1 MAASDLENTNWTLD
15 SYRDNGA
22 MRHLPAGAEVTLTF
36 QNGAA
41 GGKSGCNRYQSAVT
55 VGDDS
60 LVFGP
65 ALGTKMACPP
75 PLMEIEDKYL
85 RALDAVALWRTTDD
99 TLELRDS
106 AGQTTLTFA
115 RA

>member
-1 MAASDLENTNWTLD
+1 MSATDLENTSWKLD
-15 SYRDNGA
+15 SYRDDGA
-22 MRHLPAGAEVTLTF
+22 MRRLPAGAEVTLTF

-65 ALGTKMACPP
+65 AMGTKMACPP
-75 PLMEIEDKYL
+75 PLMEIEEKYL
-85 RALDAVALWRTTDD
+85 RALEAASTWRISGD
-99 TLELRDS
+99 TLELRDG
-106 AGQTTLTFA
+106 AGQVTLTFS

>member
-1 MAASDLENTNWTLD
+1 MSATDLENTSWKLD
-15 SYRDNGA
+15 SYRDDGA
-22 MRHLPAGAEVTLTF
+22 MRRLPAGAEVTLTF

-65 ALGTKMACPP
+65 AMGTKMACPP
-75 PLMEIEDKYL
+75 PLMEIEGAYL
-85 RALDAVALWRTTDD
+85 RTLESVATWRISDD

-106 AGQTTLTFA
+106 AGKTLLVFA
-115 RA
+115 RG